1 MLNKALYELLPF
13 IYLVTGALIG
23 TLLESP
29 VRYLPA
35 LLLIAAGSMVL
46 NWRRKARRAVAQGG
60 GIKRAEPRRR
70 PSAMRRSDR
79 R

>member
-35 LLLIAAGSMVL
+35 LLFIAAGSMVL
-46 NWRRKARRAVAQGG
+46 SWRRKARRAIPQGRG
-60 GIKRAEPRRR
+60 MKKVEPRRR